1 MPIVLTLPSERIAG
15 SDTVDLVP
23 ILGQV
28 DAANN
33 RRLTLRALV
42 EASIFSWARAQPG
55 DVLPSTR
62 DGKRDRRGWWCEAQ
76 SGDYPIDAF
85 GSRLWL
91 LERAKLTSET
101 VRLARSYIEE
111 ALAWLVEDGIAEA
124 VAVEVQRQ
132 GRGGLSMAVTVT
144 RGTGSLAAEDLRF
157 SFLWE
162 LT

>member
-1 MPIVLTLPSERIAG
+1 MAIVLTLPAERLDG
-15 SDTVDLVP
+15 SDAIDLVP

-28 DAANN
+28 DPANN

-62 DGKRDRRGWWCEAQ
+62 SGKRDRRGWFAEGLSA
-76 SGDYPIDAF
+76 DYQNDAF

-91 LERAKLTSET
+91 LERAKLTAET
-101 VRLARSYIEE
+101 LRLARSYVEE
-111 ALAWLVEDGIAEA
+111 ALAWLVDDGIAES

-132 GRGGLSMAVTVT
+132 GRGGLSIAVTVT
-144 RGTGSLAAEDLRF
+144 RGSGSLAAEDLRL

-162 LT
+162 LA

>member
-1 MPIVLTLPSERIAG
+1 MAIMLTLPAERLDG
-15 SDTVDLVP
+15 SDEVDLVP

-28 DAANN
+28 DSANN
-33 RRLTLRALV
+33 RRVTLRALV
-42 EASIFSWARAQPG
+42 EASLFSWSRAQSG

-62 DGKRDRRGWWCEAQ
+62 DGKRDRRGWWAEGLSARYE
-76 SGDYPIDAF
+76 GDAF

-91 LERAKLTSET
+91 LERAKLTAET
-101 VRLARSYIEE
+101 IRLARSYAEE

-132 GRGGLSMAVTVT
+132 GRGGLGIGVTIT
-144 RGTGSLAAEDLRF
+144 RGTGTLAPEDLRF

-162 LT
+162 LA